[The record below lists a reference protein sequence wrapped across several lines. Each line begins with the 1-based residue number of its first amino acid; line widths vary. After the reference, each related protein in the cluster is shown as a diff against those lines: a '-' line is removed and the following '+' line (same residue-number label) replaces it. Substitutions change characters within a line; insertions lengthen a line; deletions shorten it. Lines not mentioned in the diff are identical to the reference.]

1 VKLFITYLV
10 IIVFTGTVLPVK
22 AQDGIFK
29 EEILYTDLKL
39 ALENPLKV
47 KRLSLSGNK
56 LTKFPKEILQFKN
69 LVELD
74 LSKNKLEKIPS
85 EIGQLTRLEELNL
98 AMNKLEELPVE
109 VCDLKRLRKLDLRK
123 NKVWKLPARLG
134 DLKKLEYLNLNGN
147 PLFRLPETIVQC
159 TELRYLDLRN
169 TDIGEGE
176 RESIRSMLPEV
187 EIFFSNSF
195 NCGPNN

>member
-1 VKLFITYLV
+1 MKSVISYL
-10 IIVFTGTVLPVK
+10 ILIAFAGCLLPVQ

-39 ALENPLKV
+39 ALENPLRV
-47 KRLSLSGNK
+47 KRLSLSGKK
-56 LTKFPKEILQFKN
+56 LTKFPKEIIQFKN

-74 LSKNKLEKIPS
+74 LSKNKLEKLPA
-85 EIGQLTRLEELNL
+85 EIGQLTKLEELNL

-109 VCDLKRLRKLDLRK
+109 LCDLKRLRKLDIRK

-147 PLFRLPETIVQC
+147 PLFRLPESIVQC
-159 TELRYLDLRN
+159 VNLKYLDMRN
-169 TDIGEGE
+169 TETSEGD
-176 RESIRSMLPEV
+176 REGIRNLLPEV
-187 EIFFSNSF
+187 EIFFSNGC
-195 NCGPNN
+195 NCGPNH